1 MNPILSRG
9 RAALFALLAV
19 PALVV
24 LLVAAGCGGSDN
36 GSEIRKVLP
45 VTAIAFNDSVAAGDT
60 LFLKVQ
66 YNYTTT
72 CEKTAKFE
80 FIVLSTV
87 PTPVYQVTPVAVYRS
102 TDPCTG
108 VNGTDVAV
116 LRVTDLGSGARTF
129 QVNGALGTLTAGVLA
144 SSDPNFV
151 TNTGIGF
158 RVRVEDASGGA
169 VIPGAHVQI
178 RDAIDSSMLSEGD
191 ADGAGIYAYDQA
203 CGPELQYV
211 ISVSVSGRTANLVVR
226 SPGARCRK
234 PEYVVIRV

>member
-1 MNPILSRG
+1 MNSILSRG
-9 RAALFALLAV
+9 RAALLALSAGVLLLA
-19 PALVV
+19 
-24 LLVAAGCGGSDN
+24 AATGCGGSDN
-36 GSEIRKVLP
+36 GSEIRKILP

-72 CEKTAKFE
+72 CEKAVKFE
-80 FIVLSTV
+80 FTVLSTV

-116 LRVTDLGSGARTF
+116 LRVTALGGGPRTF
-129 QVNGALGTLTAGVLA
+129 QVNGALGTLTADVIA

-151 TNTGIGF
+151 TNTGFGL

-178 RDAIDSSMLSEGD
+178 RDAIDNSMLSEGD

-203 CGPELQYV
+203 CGSELQYLV
-211 ISVSVSGRTANLVVR
+211 SVSVSGRTANLVVR
-226 SPGARCRK
+226 SPGARCRM